1 MAEMSST
8 KLEPDTHMLLDQ
20 PLLRLTH
27 ELCRKNLKTAQRH
40 IEQTSKNVQKDV
52 QAATTAVTAGQS
64 PTQTIA
70 ALEAT
75 LAKAQSLKRKLEA
88 LHAEEQQLHRQQRA
102 RVQHLQELHEIPN
115 LADVKYDKWAHARL
129 DRLLVDYLLRQGYT
143 QSARELAVEKE
154 VADLVDVDVF
164 EDCGRIEHSLRSGQ
178 TKECLSWCSDNK
190 QALKKLNS
198 KLELELRLQQF
209 IELAR
214 GGSQVEAIV
223 HARKHLASEQDSSFG
238 LRAAG
243 LLAHPADTP
252 VEPYQ
257 VSIVYSYAILSQNY
271 QSAVTD
277 IGTGYVQH

>member
-52 QAATTAVTAGQS
+52 QAATTAVAAGQS

-75 LAKAQSLKRKLEA
+75 LAKAQTLKRKLEA

-143 QSARELAVEKE
+143 QSARELAAEKE

-238 LRAAG
+238 LKAAG

-257 VSIVYSYAILSQNY
+257 VSIVFSCAHPIR
-271 QSAVTD
+271 VT
-277 IGTGYVQH
+277 GLQY